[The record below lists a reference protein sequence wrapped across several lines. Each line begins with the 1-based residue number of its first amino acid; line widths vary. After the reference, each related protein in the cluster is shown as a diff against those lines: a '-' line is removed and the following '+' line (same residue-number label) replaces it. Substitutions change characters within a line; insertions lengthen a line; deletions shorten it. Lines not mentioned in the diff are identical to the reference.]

1 MENVKVIESFV
12 SWQGEG
18 VDIGKRMLI
27 LRFKKCNRNCIWC
40 DTKLK
45 MRISIEAKLSLE
57 NIQEIVD
64 KEKCGIMITGGEP
77 TFDENL
83 NNTINL
89 INKIDCNLF
98 NVETNGYNLLSLIER
113 VNPNK
118 NVHYSLSPKLFT
130 KEDFEFYADLIKKI
144 KHNVTVFLKIVY
156 EEDKP
161 IIITFLNFLQSINFD
176 NQRIFFMPEGKTKDE
191 ILNHASIVFDAAE
204 RYKVNFSSREHIIYS
219 FI

>member
-1 MENVKVIESFV
+1 MGNIKVIESFV

-27 LRFKKCNRNCIWC
+27 LRFKTCNRNCNWC

-45 MRISIEAKLSLE
+45 MRISIETEISLE
-57 NIQEIVD
+57 KIQEIINE
-64 KEKCGIMITGGEP
+64 EKCGIMITGGEP
-77 TFDENL
+77 TFNENL
-83 NNTINL
+83 TNSINL
-89 INKIDCNLF
+89 INKTDCNLF
-98 NVETNGYNLLSLIER
+98 NVETNGYNLITLIER

-118 NVHYSLSPKLFT
+118 NIHYSLSPKLFT

-144 KHNVTVFLKIVY
+144 KDYDRVFLKIVY

-161 IIITFLNFLQSINFD
+161 IVTTFLNFLQSINFD
-176 NQRIFFMPEGKTKDE
+176 NQRIFLMPEGKTKDE
-191 ILNHASIVFDAAE
+191 ILNHAPIVFDAAE

>member
-1 MENVKVIESFV
+1 MGNIKVIESFV

-27 LRFKKCNRNCIWC
+27 LRFKTCNRNCNWC

-45 MRISIEAKLSLE
+45 MRISIETEISLE
-57 NIQEIVD
+57 KIQEIINE
-64 KEKCGIMITGGEP
+64 EKCGIMITGGEP
-77 TFDENL
+77 TFNENL
-83 NNTINL
+83 TNSINL
-89 INKIDCNLF
+89 INKTDCNLF
-98 NVETNGYNLLSLIER
+98 NVETNGYNLITLIER

-118 NVHYSLSPKLFT
+118 NIHYSLSPKLFT

-144 KHNVTVFLKIVY
+144 KDYDRVFLKIVY

-161 IIITFLNFLQSINFD
+161 IVTTFLNFLQSINFD
-176 NQRIFFMPEGKTKDE
+176 NQRIFLMPEGKTKDE
-191 ILNHASIVFDAAE
+191 ILNHAPAVFDASE

>member
-1 MENVKVIESFV
+1 MGNIKVIESFV

-27 LRFKKCNRNCIWC
+27 LRFKTCNRNCNWC

-45 MRISIEAKLSLE
+45 MRISIETEISLE
-57 NIQEIVD
+57 KIQEIINE
-64 KEKCGIMITGGEP
+64 EKCGIMITGGEP
-77 TFDENL
+77 TFNENL
-83 NNTINL
+83 TNSINL

-98 NVETNGYNLLSLIER
+98 NVETNGYNLITLIER

-118 NVHYSLSPKLFT
+118 NIHYSLSPKLFT
-130 KEDFEFYADLIKKI
+130 KEDFEFYVDLMKKI
-144 KHNVTVFLKIVY
+144 KDYDRVFLKIVY

-161 IIITFLNFLQSINFD
+161 IVTTFLNFLQSINFD
-176 NQRIFFMPEGKTKDE
+176 NQRIFLMPEGKTKDE
-191 ILNHASIVFDAAE
+191 ILNHAPAVFDASE

>member
-1 MENVKVIESFV
+1 
-12 SWQGEG
+12 
-18 VDIGKRMLI
+18 
-27 LRFKKCNRNCIWC
+27 
-40 DTKLK
+40 
-45 MRISIEAKLSLE
+45 MRISVETELSLE
-57 NIQEIVD
+57 KIQEIVNE
-64 KEKCGIMITGGEP
+64 EKCGIMITGGEP

-83 NNTINL
+83 NNVINL